1 MKSIILKTIL
11 PPFFLIILYMNLNF
25 FVFSFEARRGY
36 LNKRLKSSEKDVTE
50 TERQIKSLKNDKRMI
65 THSEL
70 SQKLK
75 EAQEVSQSTTNDT
88 FSKVDIYREFEK
100 HNLILLSEES
110 EKLGID
116 QKGEIDN
123 LTKYMLSGD
132 YIDVIK
138 ALQALSKSEL
148 IPVSFSLTAS
158 GNGNTRYSIS
168 VWNKNE

>member
-1 MKSIILKTIL
+1 
-11 PPFFLIILYMNLNF
+11 
-25 FVFSFEARRGY
+25 
-36 LNKRLKSSEKDVTE
+36 
-50 TERQIKSLKNDKRMI
+50 MI

-116 QKGEIDN
+116 QKG
-123 LTKYMLSGD
+123 
-132 YIDVIK
+132 
-138 ALQALSKSEL
+138 KS
-148 IPVSFSLTAS
+148 IT
-158 GNGNTRYSIS
+158 
-168 VWNKNE
+168 